1 LIGFF
6 PFTARNM
13 NTPNPQ
19 SQPYVD
25 GPYSPQRIVGQSG
38 GADFLDCKAG
48 EGKMVKA
55 LTIYADGERVKS
67 IKLTYSDNTTSSTH
81 GYQSGTIH
89 GIRFEP
95 GERVTWVTLWTDD
108 RYKDLARIQLSTT
121 YNKHIDGGGYW
132 KGYTPYSI
140 DVGSGYLVGATGN
153 AKSAYVKA
161 LGLIFL
167 IEVTKTTISNVV
179 YDPPQA
185 NLISRTTLDSA
196 TFDNRGSTSV
206 LNWEFTDS
214 QERTNST
221 SFTSSTTQTFTANV
235 SVETSIPEIAKVGE
249 SYQWQTGKTQTMGT
263 VETHTATLSWRLSG
277 SLDPGLKV
285 PMLFLLST
293 GTGGH

>member
-1 LIGFF
+1 MVL
-6 PFTARNM
+6 TLLK
-13 NTPNPQ
+13 
-19 SQPYVD
+19 
-25 GPYSPQRIVGQSG
+25 RIVGQSG

-48 EGKMVKA
+48 EGKMVKT
-55 LTIYADGERVKS
+55 LTTYADGERVRF

-81 GYQSGTIH
+81 GYQSWTIH
-89 GIRFEP
+89 EIRFEP

-140 DVGSGYLVGATGN
+140 NVGSGYLVGATGN

-185 NLISRTTLDSA
+185 NLIWILRLLIT
-196 TFDNRGSTSV
+196 
-206 LNWEFTDS
+206 
-214 QERTNST
+214 
-221 SFTSSTTQTFTANV
+221 
-235 SVETSIPEIAKVGE
+235 GE
-249 SYQWQTGKTQTMGT
+249 AQASLTGKSQILKSDPTRPVSPRQPPK
-263 VETHTATLSWRLSG
+263 H
-277 SLDPGLKV
+277 SLL
-285 PMLFLLST
+285 M
-293 GTGGH
+293 